1 MKHWKVIVA
10 AALIFAT
17 GAATGAFAY
26 RTLNRSAQKSREPGG
41 PPPMMDR
48 RFDFLGRLKK
58 DLNLTEEQAAK
69 IDVVLQEGSKRT
81 RKLWETV
88 QPQMQEEMR
97 RVTDRIKAE
106 LTPEQRTQFDEQS
119 KRFRERRGPRPQGT
133 NAPGEGYRRGS
144 RPPGPPHGLPRDP
157 APDFPDPSPQTST
170 PTNKTPA
177 PLVPP
182 GP

>member
-1 MKHWKVIVA
+1 VKHWKVIVA

-17 GAATGAFAY
+17 GAATGAFGY
-26 RTLNRSAQKSREPGG
+26 RTLNRASQKSRDPGG

-58 DLNLTEEQAAK
+58 DLNLSEEQASK

-88 QPQMQEEMR
+88 QPQMQEEMK
-97 RVTDRIKAE
+97 RVTERIKSE

-133 NAPGEGYRRGS
+133 NAPGEGYRRGP
-144 RPPGPPHGLPRDP
+144 RPPGPAHGPPHETPADSAAQNPQTPAATNRP
-157 APDFPDPSPQTST
+157 APAV
-170 PTNKTPA
+170 A
-177 PLVPP
+177 PVP
-182 GP
+182 